1 MTQNE
6 QECNDFS
13 DILFPPDNDPDKDDF
28 CMTRSELDK
37 ITEAFKDEGFRKL
50 FVEYVEEM
58 QDPETQATYQREM
71 RQLELER
78 GNIVHFINP
87 VPGYVLKSS
96 VNGEKKGFINICS
109 NPLIKRASFQSVT
122 KNDEKGNM
130 WSIPY
135 AQSPPREDVDKSGS
149 FCIVYDVIFHPDTLA
164 MARKESLLRDKLET
178 TAIESVEKSFNVTL
192 DRNNVKK
199 PKLRYKGLARAT
211 AIKYKMG
218 GTLPPVIDPI
228 AAKNELPPQRTTP
241 LKREQKP
248 EALKE
253 CNGTTSNGAK
263 KETPKASSPIPVE
276 KSKKNFASAGAKE
289 KPKLARSISDGN
301 EGDDDESWTEPRY
314 SIKYRSHIDM
324 QDYSLDN
331 RKVGKTI
338 PDELILT
345 IDLPLLRDS
354 STLDADVVDGGLFFE
369 LKSELRARYKL
380 KLKLPYQVHG
390 DSAKATFDKDK
401 RKLSVTLRVV
411 HKKSEKPKV
420 LPSSEVK
427 EGSYLRGEGEVD
439 LDENDDET
447 FKDLG
452 GAGDACFLPGKPV
465 EVISTWANNEHTIKG
480 ILKRKEGRVRSLSES
495 FVDKMTLLR
504 TGKDES
510 ISLESLN
517 EEVESDEVLSAS
529 PTHEKSVRFSDSVQR
544 QLYRSNS
551 SILGQKKKNQRKN
564 KNKKK
569 ARERANSEGSASSL
583 DADADD
589 EDHGYTSSSSI
600 VGLGHP
606 FGNASSRLKKRELRH
621 DTPLSSSV
629 D

>member
-1 MTQNE
+1 M
-6 QECNDFS
+6 
-13 DILFPPDNDPDKDDF
+13 LHAK
-28 CMTRSELDK
+28 
-37 ITEAFKDEGFRKL
+37 FK
-50 FVEYVEEM
+50 
-58 QDPETQATYQREM
+58 DPETQATYQREM

-96 VNGEKKGFINICS
+96 ADGEKKAFINICS
-109 NPLIKRASFQSVT
+109 NPLIKQASFQSVT

-149 FCIVYDVIFHPDTLA
+149 FCIVYDVIFHAETLA
-164 MARKESLLRDKLET
+164 MARKDTLLRDKLET
-178 TAIESVEKSFNVTL
+178 TAIDSVEKSFKVTL
-192 DRNNVKK
+192 DRNNVKR

-218 GTLPPVIDPI
+218 GTLPSVIDPI

-241 LKREQKP
+241 LKREQKSDS
-248 EALKE
+248 LKE
-253 CNGTTSNGAK
+253 CNETSSSSGAK
-263 KETPKASSPIPVE
+263 NANQKVSSPIPVE
-276 KSKKNFASAGAKE
+276 KSKKNFASAGGAKE

-314 SIKYRSHIDM
+314 SIKYRSHVDM

-331 RKVGKTI
+331 RKIGKTI
-338 PDELILT
+338 PDELTLT

-411 HKKSEKPKV
+411 QRKIDKSKV
-420 LPSSEVK
+420 LPLPSSEVK
-427 EGSYLRGEGEVD
+427 EGMYLRGESGP
-439 LDENDDET
+439 DENDDEV
-447 FKDLG
+447 FKDVG
-452 GAGDACFLPGKPV
+452 GAGDAVFLQSLEKPV
-465 EVISTWANNEHTIKG
+465 EVISAWSKNDHGIKG
-480 ILKRKEGRVRSLSES
+480 ILKRTGRVRSRSES

-517 EEVESDEVLSAS
+517 EEVESDEVLSTS
-529 PTHEKSVRFSDSVQR
+529 PTHEKSVRFSDAVQR

-564 KNKKK
+564 KNKRKT
-569 ARERANSEGSASSL
+569 RERANSEGSASSL

-600 VGLGHP
+600 VGHL
-606 FGNASSRLKKRELRH
+606 FGNASSRLKKRELVRH
-621 DTPLSSSV
+621 DASLSSSL